1 MATQEAADPQQRR
14 LEVGILLREMA
25 GDPAAVL
32 ALMGLGVNSLSMSA
46 SNLPRVKWVIRS
58 FTREE
63 ARNLLEQAWQLE
75 SPREVRELY
84 NSVLEQGGLGGLV
97 RAGN

>member
-1 MATQEAADPQQRR
+1 
-14 LEVGILLREMA
+14 
-25 GDPAAVL
+25 
-32 ALMGLGVNSLSMSA
+32 MSA

-63 ARNLLEQAWQLE
+63 ARDLLQQAWSME
-75 SPREVRELY
+75 EPRAIRELY

>member
-1 MATQEAADPQQRR
+1 MSPLR
-14 LEVGILLREMA
+14 LYVLVFIGILSFSSNAAEWQAL
-25 GDPAAVL
+25 PAEAP
-32 ALMGLGVNSLSMSA
+32 APADN

-63 ARNLLEQAWQLE
+63 ARDLLQQAWLLEEACAI
-75 SPREVRELY
+75 RELY